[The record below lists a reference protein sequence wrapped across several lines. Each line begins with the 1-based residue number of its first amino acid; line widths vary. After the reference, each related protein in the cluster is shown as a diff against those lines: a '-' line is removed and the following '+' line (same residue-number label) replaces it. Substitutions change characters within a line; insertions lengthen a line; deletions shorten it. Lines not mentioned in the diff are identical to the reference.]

1 MAAIYCVLLKSL
13 GANGYMEHVVSS
25 AESATVIAFAGDIDL
40 QTSPDAR
47 KALLAIVGN
56 GTGILV
62 NLAGVG
68 YIDSSGVASLVE
80 CLQSA
85 KKSGQKMALVSVSE
99 GALRVLQLARL
110 DRVFKI
116 CDTVDEGVAAVA

>member
-1 MAAIYCVLLKSL
+1 MNHEIL
-13 GANGYMEHVVSS
+13 EHGETTVV
-25 AESATVIAFAGDIDL
+25 AFSGDIDL

-47 KALLAIVGN
+47 KALLGLV
-56 GTGILV
+56 GTGRPILV
-62 NLAGVG
+62 DLEGVG

-85 KKSGQKMALVSVSE
+85 RKSGQNLALVCVSE

-110 DRVFKI
+110 DKVFKI
-116 CDTVDEGVAAVA
+116 YGTRDEGAAGITD